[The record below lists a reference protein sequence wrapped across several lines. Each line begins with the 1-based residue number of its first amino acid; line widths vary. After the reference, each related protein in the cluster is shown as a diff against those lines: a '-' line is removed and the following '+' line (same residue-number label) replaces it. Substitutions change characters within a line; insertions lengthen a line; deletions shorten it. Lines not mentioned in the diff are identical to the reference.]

1 VRSHVTSTSAGWGQ
15 VFWDGTESDTVYLNL
30 FLGESSNRGTIHN
43 GVRAGGALSGANYW
57 YAKPQPPTSNAPAPP
72 APPPAP
78 LLHYP
83 SLRSVL
89 DCLSLS
95 LSLSLTH
102 THTQP
107 RARVD
112 QREVP
117 PPNLIEAVG
126 IFCLVVQVQLQP
138 LRRGRCDC
146 RRRQLPARAARSV
159 VTVGP
164 VPRCL
169 RAAAAAPTPTGALP
183 QSRHGHQRGCPARR
197 CHRCVLRIGMPRR
210 LRADVGR
217 VPKQHPRPPA
227 YAHAR
232 AH

>member
-1 VRSHVTSTSAGWGQ
+1 MRSHVTSTSAGWGQ

-57 YAKPQPPTSNAPAPP
+57 YAKPQPPTSNAPAPLL
-72 APPPAP
+72 P
-78 LLHYP
+78 LHRPLHH
-83 SLRSVL
+83 SCTIHRSAV
-89 DCLSLS
+89 CSTASLS
-95 LSLSLTH
+95 LSLTHTH

-146 RRRQLPARAARSV
+146 RRRQLPARAAGRLSRPARSL
-159 VTVGP
+159 GAYAQQLLHP
-164 VPRCL
+164 PLPARC
-169 RAAAAAPTPTGALP
+169 RNPAMATNEDARPAAATAVFCASACQGA
-183 QSRHGHQRGCPARR
+183 
-197 CHRCVLRIGMPRR
+197 
-210 LRADVGR
+210 
-217 VPKQHPRPPA
+217 
-227 YAHAR
+227 
-232 AH
+232 